1 MALLASVMEC
11 SALYIVFL
19 SGERHLAVNHCSSM
33 AWQKSAVHS
42 APLQFANRER
52 SAVIKANKK
61 IFTILYRLTLPG
73 SLLLVFSALL
83 IRVGVL
89 ADPQTPLD
97 KFFPVVVFGIGL
109 AVSAFFRRSRLFFA
123 LLVMALAQSAFA
135 WVLPRLSVD
144 SAGIVANAIAILL
157 PLNLLVLAFL
167 RERGI
172 VSPAGRRRLAMVALQ
187 VMSVAILCMPA
198 MAQIA
203 AQLRRAFIPL
213 IFSQW
218 SELSQPALLAFV
230 LAIAIMI
237 VLLLRRYKAVES
249 SLLWSAVAALIAL
262 RTAGTSHLDG
272 VYFAAGGLALIVA
285 LIETSY
291 AMAYLD
297 ELTQLPSRRS
307 LNEALLKLGETYS
320 IAMLDV
326 DHFKKFNDSYGH
338 ESGDQALRLV
348 ASRLSHITGGGKAYR
363 YGGEEFAIV
372 FPNKSSEEVF
382 VFLDRMRR
390 VIEQSVFTVRGADR
404 RRKGKSGIGR
414 GAKKQTNVTVSVG
427 LAATNGDKLAP
438 AEVLRMADQA
448 LYKAKAKGRNCT
460 ITAKLSKSA
469 AAVQQPSM
477 RVLSVS

>member
-1 MALLASVMEC
+1 L
-11 SALYIVFL
+11 IK
-19 SGERHLAVNHCSSM
+19 VN
-33 AWQKSAVHS
+33 
-42 APLQFANRER
+42 R
-52 SAVIKANKK
+52 K

-89 ADPQTPLD
+89 ADPQATMV
-97 KFFPVVVFGIGL
+97 KFLPVVVFGVGL
-109 AVSAFFRRSRLFFA
+109 ALSAFFRRSRLFFA
-123 LLVMALAQSAFA
+123 LLALTLAQSAFA
-135 WVLPRLSVD
+135 WIMPHLSVV
-144 SAGIVANAIAILL
+144 STTITANAIAILL

-172 VSPAGRRRLAMVALQ
+172 ISPAGRRRLAMVTLQ
-187 VMSVAILCMPA
+187 VMGVAILCMPA
-198 MAQIA
+198 VAQIA
-203 AQLRRAFIPL
+203 AQLRRSFVPP
-213 IFSQW
+213 IFSEW
-218 SELSQPALLAFV
+218 SGLSQPALLAFI
-230 LAIAIMI
+230 LATAVMM

-249 SLLWSAVAALIAL
+249 SLLWSLVAAFIAL
-262 RTAGTSHLDG
+262 RAAAASHLDG

-307 LNEALLKLGETYS
+307 LNEALLKLGESYS

-372 FPNKSSEEVF
+372 FPNKASEEVF
-382 VFLDRMRR
+382 VYLDRMRR

-404 RRKGKSGIGR
+404 RRKGKSAIGR
-414 GAKKQTNVTVSVG
+414 GSKKQTNVTVSIG

-460 ITAKLSKSA
+460 ITAKLSKS
-469 AAVQQPSM
+469 PSM
-477 RVLSVS
+477 VKQTSLRVLSVS

>member
-1 MALLASVMEC
+1 LNKQLTRRPATNFLAPG
-11 SALYIVFL
+11 A
-19 SGERHLAVNHCSSM
+19 R
-33 AWQKSAVHS
+33 Q
-42 APLQFANRER
+42 
-52 SAVIKANKK
+52 VIKVNQK
-61 IFTILYRLTLPG
+61 IFKILYRLTLPG

-83 IRVGVL
+83 IRVGVIS
-89 ADPQTPLD
+89 DPQAPIVQ
-97 KFFPVVVFGIGL
+97 FFPVVVFGVGL
-109 AVSAFFRRSRLFFA
+109 ALSAFFRRSRLFFA
-123 LLVMALAQSAFA
+123 LLALGLAQSAFA
-135 WVLPRLSVD
+135 WVMPNLSAS
-144 SAGIVANAIAILL
+144 SARTTANAIAILL

-172 VSPAGRRRLAMVALQ
+172 VSPAGRRRLAIITLQ
-187 VMSVAILCMPA
+187 VMAVAILSMPA
-198 MAQIA
+198 LAQVS
-203 AQLRRAFIPL
+203 AQLSRVFVPL
-213 IFSQW
+213 IFSRW
-218 SELSQPALLAFV
+218 SGLSQPALLTFI
-230 LAIAIMI
+230 LAIGVIM
-237 VLLLRRYKAVES
+237 VPLVRRYKAVES
-249 SLLWSAVAALIAL
+249 SLLWSMVAAFIAL
-262 RTAGTSHLDG
+262 GTAGKSHLDG

-297 ELTQLPSRRS
+297 ELTQLPSRRA
-307 LNEALLKLGETYS
+307 LNEALLKLGDSYS

-372 FPNKSSEEVF
+372 FPNKASEEVF
-382 VFLDRMRR
+382 VYLDRMRR
-390 VIEQSVFTVRGADR
+390 VIEQSVFTVRGKDR

-414 GAKKQTNVTVSVG
+414 GSKKQTNVTVSIG

-438 AEVLRMADQA
+438 TEVMRMADQA

-460 ITAKLSKSA
+460 VTARLGKSP
-469 AAVQQPSM
+469 VEVKHPSL

>member
-1 MALLASVMEC
+1 LTK
-11 SALYIVFL
+11 
-19 SGERHLAVNHCSSM
+19 VNR
-33 AWQKSAVHS
+33 KIK
-42 APLQFANRER
+42 LNR
-52 SAVIKANKK
+52 K
-61 IFTILYRLTLPG
+61 IFKILYRLTLPG

-89 ADPQTPLD
+89 ADPQSAIVQFLPA
-97 KFFPVVVFGIGL
+97 VVFVVGL
-109 AVSAFFRRSRLFFA
+109 ALSAFFRRSRLFFA
-123 LLVMALAQSAFA
+123 LLALTLAQSAFA
-135 WVLPRLSVD
+135 WVMPHLSAD
-144 SAGIVANAIAILL
+144 SARIVANAIGVLL

-172 VSPAGRRRLAMVALQ
+172 ISPAGRRRLAIVALQ
-187 VMSVAILCMPA
+187 VMGVAILCMPA
-198 MAQIA
+198 TANIA
-203 AQLRRAFIPL
+203 AQLGRVFVPT
-213 IFSQW
+213 IFSRW
-218 SELSQPALLAFV
+218 SGLSQPALVAFILAV
-230 LAIAIMI
+230 AIIM
-237 VLLLRRYKAVES
+237 VPLVRRYKAVES
-249 SLLWSAVAALIAL
+249 SLLWSLVAAFIAL
-262 RTAGTSHLDG
+262 REAGTSHLDG
-272 VYFAAGGLALIVA
+272 VYFAAAGLALIVA

-297 ELTQLPSRRS
+297 ELTQLPSRRA
-307 LNEALLKLGETYS
+307 LNEALLKLGDAYS

-382 VFLDRMRR
+382 VYLDRMRR
-390 VIEQSVFTVRGADR
+390 VIEQSVFTVRGKDR

-414 GAKKQTNVTVSVG
+414 GSKKQTNVTVSIG

-460 ITAKLSKSA
+460 VTAKLGRSVMPA
-469 AAVQQPSM
+469 QDPSM
-477 RVLSVS
+477 RILSVS

>member
-1 MALLASVMEC
+1 M
-11 SALYIVFL
+11 IK
-19 SGERHLAVNHCSSM
+19 VN
-33 AWQKSAVHS
+33 
-42 APLQFANRER
+42 R
-52 SAVIKANKK
+52 K

-89 ADPQTPLD
+89 ADPQSPLV
-97 KFFPVVVFGIGL
+97 KFLPVVVFGVGL
-109 AVSAFFRRSRLFFA
+109 ALSAFFRRSRLFFA
-123 LLVMALAQSAFA
+123 LLMLALAQSAFA
-135 WVLPRLSVD
+135 WVMPGLSVD
-144 SAGIVANAIAILL
+144 SAKIVANAIALLL

-198 MAQIA
+198 VAQIA

-218 SELSQPALLAFV
+218 SGLSQPALLAFI
-230 LAIAIMI
+230 LATAVMT

-249 SLLWSAVAALIAL
+249 SLLWSVVAAFIAL
-262 RTAGTSHLDG
+262 RAAGASHLDG

-307 LNEALLKLGETYS
+307 LNEALLKLGDTYS

-372 FPNKSSEEVF
+372 FPNKASEEVF
-382 VFLDRMRR
+382 VYLDRMRR

-414 GAKKQTNVTVSVG
+414 GSKKQTNVTVSIG

-448 LYKAKAKGRNCT
+448 LYKAKSKGRNCT

-469 AAVQQPSM
+469 VSVQQPSM

>member
-1 MALLASVMEC
+1 M
-11 SALYIVFL
+11 IK
-19 SGERHLAVNHCSSM
+19 VN
-33 AWQKSAVHS
+33 
-42 APLQFANRER
+42 R
-52 SAVIKANKK
+52 K

-89 ADPQTPLD
+89 ANPQAPLVI
-97 KFFPVVVFGIGL
+97 FIPVAVFGIGL
-109 AVSAFFRRSRLFFA
+109 GLSAFFRRSRLFFA
-123 LLVMALAQSAFA
+123 LLVMELAQSAFS
-135 WVLPRLSVD
+135 WVMPRLSAD
-144 SAGIVANAIAILL
+144 SAKIVANAVAILL

-172 VSPAGRRRLAMVALQ
+172 ISPAGRRRLAMVALQ
-187 VMSVAILCMPA
+187 VMGVAILCMPA
-198 MAQIA
+198 VANIA
-203 AQLRRAFIPL
+203 AQFRREFAPL
-213 IFSQW
+213 IFSRW
-218 SELSQPALLAFV
+218 SGLSQPALLAFI
-230 LAIAIMI
+230 LAMGVMT

-249 SLLWSAVAALIAL
+249 SLLWSVVAAFIAL
-262 RTAGTSHLDG
+262 RAAGNSHLDG

-307 LNEALLKLGETYS
+307 LNEALLKLGDIYS
-320 IAMLDV
+320 IAMVDV

-372 FPNKSSEEVF
+372 FPNKTSEEVF
-382 VFLDRMRR
+382 VYLDRMRR
-390 VIEQSVFTVRGADR
+390 VIEQSRFTVRGADR

-414 GAKKQTNVTVSVG
+414 GAKKQTNVTVSIG
-427 LAATNGDKLAP
+427 LAATQGEKLAP

-460 ITAKLSKSA
+460 ITAKLSKSPVS
-469 AAVQQPSM
+469 VQPLRTAMSI
-477 RVLSVS
+477 

>member
-1 MALLASVMEC
+1 L
-11 SALYIVFL
+11 IT
-19 SGERHLAVNHCSSM
+19 VN
-33 AWQKSAVHS
+33 
-42 APLQFANRER
+42 R
-52 SAVIKANKK
+52 K
-61 IFTILYRLTLPG
+61 IFKILYRLALPG

-89 ADPQTPLD
+89 ADPQSPLVR
-97 KFFPVVVFGIGL
+97 FLPTAVFGIGL
-109 AVSAFFRRSRLFFA
+109 ALSAFFRRSRLFFA
-123 LLVMALAQSAFA
+123 LLVLTLAQSAFA
-135 WVLPRLSVD
+135 WVLPRLSPGSVK
-144 SAGIVANAIAILL
+144 ITANAIAILL

-172 VSPAGRRRLAMVALQ
+172 ISPAGRRRLAMVALQ

-198 MAQIA
+198 MGQISV
-203 AQLRRAFIPL
+203 QLGRVFVPL
-213 IFSQW
+213 IVSRW
-218 SELSQPALLAFV
+218 SGLSQAALLTFL
-230 LAIAIMI
+230 LATAIIM
-237 VLLLRRYKAVES
+237 VPLVRRYKAVES
-249 SLLWSAVAALIAL
+249 SLLWSLIAAFVAL
-262 RTAGTSHLDG
+262 RAAGTSHLEG

-297 ELTQLPSRRS
+297 ELTQLPSRRA
-307 LNEALLKLGETYS
+307 LNEALLKLGESYS

-348 ASRLSHITGGGKAYR
+348 ASRLSHISGGGKAYR

-372 FPNKSSEEVF
+372 FPNKSSDEVF
-382 VFLDRMRR
+382 IFLDRMRR
-390 VIEQSVFTVRGADR
+390 VIEQSVFTVRGKDR
-404 RRKGKSGIGR
+404 RRKGKSGLGR
-414 GAKKQTNVTVSVG
+414 GSKKQTNVTVSIG

-460 ITAKLSKSA
+460 VTARLGKSPSA
-469 AAVQQPSM
+469 AQQPSM

>member
-1 MALLASVMEC
+1 M
-11 SALYIVFL
+11 IK
-19 SGERHLAVNHCSSM
+19 VN
-33 AWQKSAVHS
+33 
-42 APLQFANRER
+42 R
-52 SAVIKANKK
+52 K

-73 SLLLVFSALL
+73 SLLLFFSALL

-89 ADPQTPLD
+89 ADPQTPLV
-97 KFFPVVVFGIGL
+97 KFLPVVVFGIGL
-109 AVSAFFRRSRLFFA
+109 VVSAFFRRSRLFFA
-123 LLVMALAQSAFA
+123 LLVLALAQSAFA
-135 WVLPRLSVD
+135 WVMPRLSVD
-144 SAGIVANAIAILL
+144 SSRIVANAVAILL

-172 VSPAGRRRLAMVALQ
+172 ISPAGRRRLAMVALQ

-198 MAQIA
+198 VAHIA
-203 AQLRRAFIPL
+203 AQFSRAFIPL
-213 IFSQW
+213 IFSRW
-218 SELSQPALLAFV
+218 SRLSQPALLAFM
-230 LAIAIMI
+230 LAIGVMT

-249 SLLWSAVAALIAL
+249 SLLWSVVTAFIAL
-262 RTAGTSHLDG
+262 RAASTSHLDG

-307 LNEALLKLGETYS
+307 LNEALLKLGDTYS

-372 FPNKSSEEVF
+372 FPNKTSEEVF
-382 VFLDRMRR
+382 VYLDRMRR

-414 GAKKQTNVTVSVG
+414 GAKKQTNVTVSIG
-427 LAATNGDKLAP
+427 LATTNGDKLAP

-469 AAVQQPSM
+469 ASVQQLRTAMSI
-477 RVLSVS
+477 

>member
-1 MALLASVMEC
+1 M
-11 SALYIVFL
+11 IK
-19 SGERHLAVNHCSSM
+19 VN
-33 AWQKSAVHS
+33 
-42 APLQFANRER
+42 R
-52 SAVIKANKK
+52 K

-89 ADPQTPLD
+89 ADPQAPMV
-97 KFFPVVVFGIGL
+97 KFLPVVVFGAGL
-109 AVSAFFRRSRLFFA
+109 ALSAFFRRSRLFFA
-123 LLVMALAQSAFA
+123 LLALALAQSAFA
-135 WVLPRLSVD
+135 WVMPHLSAV
-144 SAGIVANAIAILL
+144 STTIIANAIAILL

-172 VSPAGRRRLAMVALQ
+172 ISPAGRRRLAMVALQ
-187 VMSVAILCMPA
+187 VMGVAILCMPA
-198 MAQIA
+198 VAPIA
-203 AQLRRAFIPL
+203 AQLRRSFVPP

-218 SELSQPALLAFV
+218 SGLSQPALLAFI
-230 LAIAIMI
+230 LATAVMM

-249 SLLWSAVAALIAL
+249 SLMWSLVAAFIAL
-262 RTAGTSHLDG
+262 RAAAASHLDG

-307 LNEALLKLGETYS
+307 LNEALLKLGESYS

-372 FPNKSSEEVF
+372 FPNKASEEVF
-382 VFLDRMRR
+382 VYLDRMRR

-404 RRKGKSGIGR
+404 RRKGKSAIGR
-414 GAKKQTNVTVSVG
+414 GSKKQTNVTVSIG

-460 ITAKLSKSA
+460 ITAKLSKS
-469 AAVQQPSM
+469 PSM
-477 RVLSVS
+477 VKQTGFRALSVS

>member
-1 MALLASVMEC
+1 MLTKDLRLACEP
-11 SALYIVFL
+11 IWHPER
-19 SGERHLAVNHCSSM
+19 GE
-33 AWQKSAVHS
+33 
-42 APLQFANRER
+42 
-52 SAVIKANKK
+52 VIKVNRK
-61 IFTILYRLTLPG
+61 IFKILYRLTLPG

-89 ADPQTPLD
+89 ADPQAPIVR
-97 KFFPVVVFGIGL
+97 FYPIAVFGVGL
-109 AVSAFFRRSRLFFA
+109 ALSGFFRRSRLFFA
-123 LLVMALAQSAFA
+123 LLALALAQTTFA
-135 WVLPRLSVD
+135 WVLPRLSPS
-144 SAGIVANAIAILL
+144 SAQITANAVALLL

-172 VSPAGRRRLAMVALQ
+172 ISPAGRRRLAIMALQ
-187 VMSVAILCMPA
+187 AMGVAILCMPA
-198 MAQIA
+198 LAQA
-203 AQLRRAFIPL
+203 ATQLGRAFVPL
-213 IFSQW
+213 MLSEW
-218 SELSQPALLAFV
+218 SGLSQPALLTFI
-230 LAIAIMI
+230 LATGVIM
-237 VLLLRRYKAVES
+237 VPLVRRYKAVES
-249 SLLWSAVAALIAL
+249 SLLWSLVAAFIAL
-262 RTAGTSHLDG
+262 RAAGTSHLDG

-307 LNEALLKLGETYS
+307 LNDALLKLGESYS

-348 ASRLSHITGGGKAYR
+348 ASRLAHITGGGKPYR

-372 FPNKSSEEVF
+372 FPNKPSEEVF
-382 VFLDRMRR
+382 VYLDRMRR
-390 VIEQSVFTVRGADR
+390 VIEQSVFTVRGKDR

-414 GAKKQTNVTVSVG
+414 GTKKQTNVTVSIG
-427 LAATNGDKLAP
+427 LASTNGDRLTP
-438 AEVLRMADQA
+438 TEVLRMADQA

-460 ITAKLSKSA
+460 VTAKLGKSPMP
-469 AAVQQPSM
+469 VQDPGM

>member
-1 MALLASVMEC
+1 L
-11 SALYIVFL
+11 
-19 SGERHLAVNHCSSM
+19 
-33 AWQKSAVHS
+33 
-42 APLQFANRER
+42 
-52 SAVIKANKK
+52 IKANRK

-89 ADPQTPLD
+89 ADPQAPMV
-97 KFFPVVVFGIGL
+97 KFLPVVVFGVGL
-109 AVSAFFRRSRLFFA
+109 ALSAFFRRSRLFFA
-123 LLVMALAQSAFA
+123 LLDLTLAQSAFA
-135 WVLPRLSVD
+135 WIMPHLSAV
-144 SAGIVANAIAILL
+144 STTITANAIAILL

-172 VSPAGRRRLAMVALQ
+172 ISPAGRRRLAMVVLQ
-187 VMSVAILCMPA
+187 VMGVAILCMPA
-198 MAQIA
+198 VAQIA
-203 AQLRRAFIPL
+203 AQLRRSFVPP

-218 SELSQPALLAFV
+218 SGLSQPALLAFI
-230 LAIAIMI
+230 LATAVMM

-249 SLLWSAVAALIAL
+249 SLLWSLVAAFIAL
-262 RTAGTSHLDG
+262 RAAAASHLDG

-307 LNEALLKLGETYS
+307 LNEALLKLGESYS

-372 FPNKSSEEVF
+372 FPNKASEEVF
-382 VFLDRMRR
+382 VYLDRMRR
-390 VIEQSVFTVRGADR
+390 VIEQSAFTVRGADR
-404 RRKGKSGIGR
+404 RRKGKSAIGR
-414 GAKKQTNVTVSVG
+414 GSKKQTNVTVSIG

-460 ITAKLSKSA
+460 ITAKLSKS
-469 AAVQQPSM
+469 PSM
-477 RVLSVS
+477 VKQTSLRALSVS

>member
-1 MALLASVMEC
+1 
-11 SALYIVFL
+11 
-19 SGERHLAVNHCSSM
+19 
-33 AWQKSAVHS
+33 
-42 APLQFANRER
+42 
-52 SAVIKANKK
+52 VIKVNRK
-61 IFTILYRLTLPG
+61 IFKILYRLTLPG

-89 ADPQTPLD
+89 ADPETPLVR
-97 KFFPVVVFGIGL
+97 FYPAAVFAVGL
-109 AVSAFFRRSRLFFA
+109 GLSAFFRRSRLFFA
-123 LLVMALAQSAFA
+123 LLALALAQSAFA
-135 WVLPRLSVD
+135 WVTPNL
-144 SAGIVANAIAILL
+144 SAGSARIVENAIALLL

-172 VSPAGRRRLAMVALQ
+172 ISPAGRRRLAIGALQ
-187 VMSVAILCMPA
+187 VMGIAILCMPS

-203 AQLRRAFIPL
+203 TQLGRSFVPPVLTEWSHLSQLALLMFIVTTAVIMVPL
-213 IFSQW
+213 I
-218 SELSQPALLAFV
+218 
-230 LAIAIMI
+230 
-237 VLLLRRYKAVES
+237 RRYKAVES
-249 SLLWSAVAALIAL
+249 SLLWSLVGAFFAL
-262 RTAGTSHLDG
+262 REAATSHLDG
-272 VYFAAGGLALIVA
+272 IYFAAGALALIVA

-297 ELTQLPSRRS
+297 ELTQLPSRRA
-307 LNEALLKLGETYS
+307 LNEALLKLGDSYS

-372 FPNKSSEEVF
+372 FPNKAAEEVF
-382 VFLDRMRR
+382 VYLDRMRK
-390 VIEQSVFTVRGADR
+390 VIEQSVFTVRGKDR

-414 GAKKQTNVTVSVG
+414 GTKKQTNVTVSIG
-427 LAATNGDKLAP
+427 LASTGGERLTP
-438 AEVLRMADQA
+438 TEVIRMADQA

-460 ITAKLSKSA
+460 VTAKLGRSVMPA
-469 AAVQQPSM
+469 GHPDM

>member
-1 MALLASVMEC
+1 M
-11 SALYIVFL
+11 IK
-19 SGERHLAVNHCSSM
+19 VN
-33 AWQKSAVHS
+33 
-42 APLQFANRER
+42 R
-52 SAVIKANKK
+52 K

-89 ADPQTPLD
+89 ADPQSSLV

-109 AVSAFFRRSRLFFA
+109 GLSAFFRRSRLFFA
-123 LLVMALAQSAFA
+123 LLAMGLSQTAFSWVM
-135 WVLPRLSVD
+135 PRLSAD
-144 SAGIVANAIAILL
+144 STKIVGNAVAILL

-172 VSPAGRRRLAMVALQ
+172 ISPAGRRRLAMVALQ
-187 VMSVAILCMPA
+187 AMSVAILCMPA
-198 MAQIA
+198 VANIA

-213 IFSQW
+213 VFSRW
-218 SELSQPALLAFV
+218 SGLSQPALLAFI
-230 LAIAIMI
+230 LATGVMT

-249 SLLWSAVAALIAL
+249 SLLWSVVAAFIAL
-262 RTAGTSHLDG
+262 RAAGGSHLDG

-307 LNEALLKLGETYS
+307 LNEALLKLGDIYS
-320 IAMLDV
+320 IAMVDV

-372 FPNKSSEEVF
+372 FPNKTSEEVF
-382 VFLDRMRR
+382 VYLDRMRK
-390 VIEQSVFTVRGADR
+390 VIEQSRFTVRGADR

-414 GAKKQTNVTVSVG
+414 GAKKQTNVTVSIG
-427 LAATNGDKLAP
+427 LAATQGEKLAP

-460 ITAKLSKSA
+460 ITAKLSKSPVS
-469 AAVQQPSM
+469 VQELRTAMSI
-477 RVLSVS
+477 

>member
-1 MALLASVMEC
+1 LQLNGLAEVC
-11 SALYIVFL
+11 GFD
-19 SGERHLAVNHCSSM
+19 
-33 AWQKSAVHS
+33 
-42 APLQFANRER
+42 LQNQRRRER
-52 SAVIKANKK
+52 GALIKVNRK

-83 IRVGVL
+83 IRLGVL
-89 ADPQTPLD
+89 ADAQAPLV
-97 KFFPVVVFGIGL
+97 KFLPIVVFAVGL
-109 AVSAFFRRSRLFFA
+109 ILSAFFRRSRLFFA
-123 LLVMALAQSAFA
+123 LLALTLSQSAFA
-135 WVLPRLSVD
+135 WVMPHLSVT
-144 SAGIVANAIAILL
+144 STKIVANAIAILL

-172 VSPAGRRRLAMVALQ
+172 ISPAGRRRLAMVALQ

-198 MAQIA
+198 VAPIA

-213 IFSQW
+213 LFSQW
-218 SELSQPALLAFV
+218 SGLSQPALAAFILATAV
-230 LAIAIMI
+230 MTI
-237 VLLLRRYKAVES
+237 LLLRRYKAVES
-249 SLLWSAVAALIAL
+249 SLLWSMVAAFIAL
-262 RTAGTSHLDG
+262 RVAGTSHLYG

-307 LNEALLKLGETYS
+307 LNEALLKLGESYS

-348 ASRLSHITGGGKAYR
+348 ASRLSHISGGGKAYR

-372 FPNKSSEEVF
+372 FPNKASEEVF
-382 VFLDRMRR
+382 VYLDRMRR
-390 VIEQSVFTVRGADR
+390 VIEQSVFTVRGSDR

-414 GAKKQTNVTVSVG
+414 GSKKQTNVTVSIG

-469 AAVQQPSM
+469 SAVQQPSM

>member
-1 MALLASVMEC
+1 L
-11 SALYIVFL
+11 IK
-19 SGERHLAVNHCSSM
+19 VN
-33 AWQKSAVHS
+33 
-42 APLQFANRER
+42 R
-52 SAVIKANKK
+52 K
-61 IFTILYRLTLPG
+61 IFTILYRLMLPG

-89 ADPQTPLD
+89 ADPKAPIVQYLPI
-97 KFFPVVVFGIGL
+97 VVFGVGL
-109 AVSAFFRRSRLFFA
+109 ALSAFFRRSRLFFA
-123 LLVMALAQSAFA
+123 LLALTLAQSAFA
-135 WVLPRLSVD
+135 WVMPHLSAV
-144 SAGIVANAIAILL
+144 SRTITANAIAILL

-172 VSPAGRRRLAMVALQ
+172 VSPAGRRRLAIVALQ
-187 VMSVAILCMPA
+187 VMGVAILCMPA
-198 MAQIA
+198 VAQIA
-203 AQLRRAFIPL
+203 AQLRRPFVPL
-213 IFSQW
+213 VFSQW
-218 SELSQPALLAFV
+218 SGLSQPALLAFI
-230 LAIAIMI
+230 LATAVMM

-249 SLLWSAVAALIAL
+249 SLLWSLVGAFIAL
-262 RTAGTSHLDG
+262 REVGTSHLDG
-272 VYFAAGGLALIVA
+272 IYFAAGGLALIVA

-372 FPNKSSEEVF
+372 FPNKASEEVF
-382 VFLDRMRR
+382 VYLDRMRR
-390 VIEQSVFTVRGADR
+390 VIEQSAFTVRGADR
-404 RRKGKSGIGR
+404 RRKGKSAIGR
-414 GAKKQTNVTVSVG
+414 GSKKQTNVTVSIG

-460 ITAKLSKSA
+460 ITAKLSKSPSM
-469 AAVQQPSM
+469 VKQPSL
-477 RVLSVS
+477 RALSVS

>member
-1 MALLASVMEC
+1 
-11 SALYIVFL
+11 
-19 SGERHLAVNHCSSM
+19 
-33 AWQKSAVHS
+33 
-42 APLQFANRER
+42 
-52 SAVIKANKK
+52 VIKVNRK
-61 IFTILYRLTLPG
+61 IFTMLYRLTLPG

-89 ADPQTPLD
+89 ADPQSPLV
-97 KFFPVVVFGIGL
+97 KFLPVTVFGIGL
-109 AVSAFFRRSRLFFA
+109 VLSAFFRRSRLFFA
-123 LLVMALAQSAFA
+123 LLVLALAQSAFG
-135 WVLPRLSVD
+135 WVMPRLSAD
-144 SAGIVANAIAILL
+144 SARIVGNAVAILL

-172 VSPAGRRRLAMVALQ
+172 ISPAGRRRLAMVTLQ

-198 MAQIA
+198 MAHIA
-203 AQLRRAFIPL
+203 AQLTRAFIPL
-213 IFSQW
+213 IFSRW
-218 SELSQPALLAFV
+218 SRLSQPALLAFI
-230 LAIAIMI
+230 LAMAVMT

-249 SLLWSAVAALIAL
+249 SLLWSVVAAFVAL
-262 RTAGTSHLDG
+262 RAAGTSHLDG

-307 LNEALLKLGETYS
+307 LNDALLKLGDTYS

-348 ASRLSHITGGGKAYR
+348 ASRLAHITGGGKAYR

-372 FPNKSSEEVF
+372 FPNKASEEVF
-382 VFLDRMRR
+382 VYLDRMRR

-414 GAKKQTNVTVSVG
+414 GAKKQTNVTVSIG

-469 AAVQQPSM
+469 SAVQQPSM

>member
-1 MALLASVMEC
+1 M
-11 SALYIVFL
+11 IK
-19 SGERHLAVNHCSSM
+19 VN
-33 AWQKSAVHS
+33 
-42 APLQFANRER
+42 R
-52 SAVIKANKK
+52 K

-89 ADPQTPLD
+89 ADPHSQLV
-97 KFFPVVVFGIGL
+97 KFLPIVVFGVGL
-109 AVSAFFRRSRLFFA
+109 ALSAFFRRSRLFFA
-123 LLVMALAQSAFA
+123 LLALTLAQSAFA
-135 WVLPRLSVD
+135 WIMPHL
-144 SAGIVANAIAILL
+144 SAGSAKITANSIAILL

-172 VSPAGRRRLAMVALQ
+172 ISPAGRRRLAMVALQ

-198 MAQIA
+198 VAQIA
-203 AQLRRAFIPL
+203 AQLGRAFVPPV
-213 IFSQW
+213 FSQW
-218 SELSQPALLAFV
+218 SGLSQPALAAFILATAV
-230 LAIAIMI
+230 MT

-249 SLLWSAVAALIAL
+249 SLLWSVVAAFIAL
-262 RTAGTSHLDG
+262 HAASTSHLDG

-338 ESGDQALRLV
+338 ESGDQALKLV

-372 FPNKSSEEVF
+372 FPNKASEEVY
-382 VFLDRMRR
+382 VYLDRMRR

-404 RRKGKSGIGR
+404 RRKGKSAIGR
-414 GAKKQTNVTVSVG
+414 GSKKQTNVTVSIG

-469 AAVQQPSM
+469 SAVQQPSM

>member
-1 MALLASVMEC
+1 L
-11 SALYIVFL
+11 IK
-19 SGERHLAVNHCSSM
+19 VN
-33 AWQKSAVHS
+33 
-42 APLQFANRER
+42 R
-52 SAVIKANKK
+52 K

-89 ADPQTPLD
+89 ADPKATIVQYL
-97 KFFPVVVFGIGL
+97 PVVVFGVGL
-109 AVSAFFRRSRLFFA
+109 ALSAFFRRSRLFFA
-123 LLVMALAQSAFA
+123 LLALTLAQSAFA
-135 WVLPRLSVD
+135 WVMPHLSAV
-144 SAGIVANAIAILL
+144 SRTITANAIAILL

-172 VSPAGRRRLAMVALQ
+172 VSPAGRRRLAIVALQ
-187 VMSVAILCMPA
+187 VMGVAILCMPA
-198 MAQIA
+198 VAQIA
-203 AQLRRAFIPL
+203 AQLRRSFVPL
-213 IFSQW
+213 VFSQW
-218 SELSQPALLAFV
+218 SGLSQPALLAFI
-230 LAIAIMI
+230 LATAVMM

-249 SLLWSAVAALIAL
+249 SLLWSMVAAFIAL
-262 RTAGTSHLDG
+262 RAAGTSHLDG
-272 VYFAAGGLALIVA
+272 VYFAAGGLAQIVA

-348 ASRLSHITGGGKAYR
+348 ASRLAHITGGGKAYR

-372 FPNKSSEEVF
+372 FPNKASEEVF
-382 VFLDRMRR
+382 VYLDRMRR
-390 VIEQSVFTVRGADR
+390 VIEQSAFTVRGADR
-404 RRKGKSGIGR
+404 RRKGKSAIGR
-414 GAKKQTNVTVSVG
+414 GSKKQTNVTVSIG

-469 AAVQQPSM
+469 SAVQQPSM

>member
-1 MALLASVMEC
+1 L
-11 SALYIVFL
+11 IK
-19 SGERHLAVNHCSSM
+19 VN
-33 AWQKSAVHS
+33 
-42 APLQFANRER
+42 RR
-52 SAVIKANKK
+52 

-89 ADPQTPLD
+89 ADPQSPLV
-97 KFFPVVVFGIGL
+97 KFLPVVVFGVGL
-109 AVSAFFRRSRLFFA
+109 ALSAFFRRSRLFFA
-123 LLVMALAQSAFA
+123 LLALTLAQSAFA
-135 WVLPRLSVD
+135 WVMPRVSVD
-144 SAGIVANAIAILL
+144 SARITANAISILL

-172 VSPAGRRRLAMVALQ
+172 ISPAGRRRLAMMALQ

-198 MAQIA
+198 VAQIA
-203 AQLRRAFIPL
+203 AQLAREFVPP

-218 SELSQPALLAFV
+218 SSLSQPALLAFILSTAV
-230 LAIAIMI
+230 MT

-249 SLLWSAVAALIAL
+249 SLLWSVVAAFIAL
-262 RTAGTSHLDG
+262 HVADASHLNG

-338 ESGDQALRLV
+338 ESGDQALKLV

-382 VFLDRMRR
+382 VYLDRMRR

-414 GAKKQTNVTVSVG
+414 GSKKQTNVTVSIG

-469 AAVQQPSM
+469 VSVQQPNM

>member
-1 MALLASVMEC
+1 M
-11 SALYIVFL
+11 IK
-19 SGERHLAVNHCSSM
+19 VN
-33 AWQKSAVHS
+33 
-42 APLQFANRER
+42 R
-52 SAVIKANKK
+52 K

-89 ADPQTPLD
+89 ADPQSPLV
-97 KFFPVVVFGIGL
+97 KFLPVVVFGVGL
-109 AVSAFFRRSRLFFA
+109 ALSAFFRRSRLFFA
-123 LLVMALAQSAFA
+123 LLALTLAQSAFA
-135 WVLPRLSVD
+135 WVMPRLSVD
-144 SAGIVANAIAILL
+144 SARITANAISILL

-172 VSPAGRRRLAMVALQ
+172 ISPAGRRRLAMVALQ

-198 MAQIA
+198 VAQIA
-203 AQLRRAFIPL
+203 AQLGRAFVPP

-218 SELSQPALLAFV
+218 SSLSQPALLAFILSTAV
-230 LAIAIMI
+230 MTI
-237 VLLLRRYKAVES
+237 LLLRRYKAVES
-249 SLLWSAVAALIAL
+249 SLLWSVVAAFIAL
-262 RTAGTSHLDG
+262 HVADASHLDG

-338 ESGDQALRLV
+338 ESGDQALKLV

-372 FPNKSSEEVF
+372 FPSKSSEEVF
-382 VFLDRMRR
+382 VYLDRMRR

-404 RRKGKSGIGR
+404 RRKGKSAIGR
-414 GAKKQTNVTVSVG
+414 GSKKQTNVTVSIG

-460 ITAKLSKSA
+460 ITAKLGKSA
-469 AAVQQPSM
+469 VSVQQPNM

>member
-1 MALLASVMEC
+1 M
-11 SALYIVFL
+11 IK
-19 SGERHLAVNHCSSM
+19 VN
-33 AWQKSAVHS
+33 
-42 APLQFANRER
+42 R
-52 SAVIKANKK
+52 K

-89 ADPQTPLD
+89 ADQQSPLV
-97 KFFPVVVFGIGL
+97 KFLPVVVFGVGL
-109 AVSAFFRRSRLFFA
+109 ALSAFFRRSRLFFA
-123 LLVMALAQSAFA
+123 LLALTLAQSAFA
-135 WVLPRLSVD
+135 WVMPRLSVD
-144 SAGIVANAIAILL
+144 SARITANAISILL

-172 VSPAGRRRLAMVALQ
+172 ISPAGRRRLAMVALQ

-198 MAQIA
+198 VAQIA
-203 AQLRRAFIPL
+203 SQLARAFVPP

-218 SELSQPALLAFV
+218 SSLSQPALLAFILSTAV
-230 LAIAIMI
+230 MTI
-237 VLLLRRYKAVES
+237 LLLRRYKAVES
-249 SLLWSAVAALIAL
+249 SLLWSVVAAFIAL
-262 RTAGTSHLDG
+262 HVADASHLDG

-338 ESGDQALRLV
+338 ESGDQALKLV

-382 VFLDRMRR
+382 VYLDRMRR

-414 GAKKQTNVTVSVG
+414 GSKKQTNVTVSIG

-469 AAVQQPSM
+469 VSVQQPNM

>member
-1 MALLASVMEC
+1 L
-11 SALYIVFL
+11 IK
-19 SGERHLAVNHCSSM
+19 VN
-33 AWQKSAVHS
+33 
-42 APLQFANRER
+42 R
-52 SAVIKANKK
+52 K

-89 ADPQTPLD
+89 ADPKAPIVQYL
-97 KFFPVVVFGIGL
+97 PVVVFVVGL

-123 LLVMALAQSAFA
+123 LLVLALAQSAFG
-135 WVLPRLSVD
+135 WVMPHLSAA
-144 SAGIVANAIAILL
+144 STKIVSNAIAILL

-172 VSPAGRRRLAMVALQ
+172 ISPAGRRRLAMVVLQ

-198 MAQIA
+198 MTQIA
-203 AQLRRAFIPL
+203 AQLQRVFVPL
-213 IFSQW
+213 VFSQW
-218 SELSQPALLAFV
+218 SGLSQPALLAFV
-230 LAIAIMI
+230 LSTAVIM
-237 VLLLRRYKAVES
+237 VPLVRRYKAVES
-249 SLLWSAVAALIAL
+249 SLLWSLVAAFIAL
-262 RTAGTSHLDG
+262 RAAGSSHLEG

-348 ASRLSHITGGGKAYR
+348 ASRLSHISGGGKAYR

-382 VFLDRMRR
+382 VYLDRMRR

-404 RRKGKSGIGR
+404 RRKGKRAIGR
-414 GAKKQTNVTVSVG
+414 GAKKQTNVTVSIG

-460 ITAKLSKSA
+460 ITAKLSKSPSG
-469 AAVQQPSM
+469 VQQPSM